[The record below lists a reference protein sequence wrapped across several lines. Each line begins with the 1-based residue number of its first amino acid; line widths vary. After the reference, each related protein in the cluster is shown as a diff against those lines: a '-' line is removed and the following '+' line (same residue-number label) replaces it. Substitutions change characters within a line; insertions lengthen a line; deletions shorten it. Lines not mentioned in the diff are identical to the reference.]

1 MKNAFLISG
10 LTRGLARGLA
20 LGLALG
26 LAACGGDTATSA
38 TDEKPAAPAAT
49 AGDLLDAA
57 IAGAHRSEDE
67 RARDGERH
75 PKETLMFFGIEPGMS
90 VVEASPGGGWYTQ
103 IIGPYLQSGG
113 GKLYAAG
120 YDPDGASER
129 VLTALETFRTTYVD
143 QPEIYGAVEMTVLNG
158 AAPIAPADS
167 ADVVVTFR
175 NVHSWQGRDNSEVVF
190 KSFYDALK
198 PGGVLGVVEHRAD
211 GAELARDGSTGYAYT
226 DDVVALA
233 EGAGFRFDQSSE
245 INANPAD
252 TKDHPFGVWTLPPVR
267 RSSAIRGNEDPDFD
281 RAPYDAIGESDRM
294 TLRFVKPEAIEEALY
309 E

>member
-1 MKNAFLISG
+1 MKTSFVIA
-10 LTRGLARGLA
+10 
-20 LGLALG
+20 GLALG
-26 LAACGGDTATSA
+26 LAACGGGNDTTAPS
-38 TDEKPAAPAAT
+38 DEAAAPPAAT

-57 IAGAHRSEDE
+57 IAGDHRSDEE
-67 RARDGERH
+67 RARDSARN
-75 PKETLMFFGIEPGMS
+75 PKETLTFFGVEPGMH

-103 IIGPYLQSGG
+103 IIAPYLNSGG

-120 YDPDGASER
+120 YDPDGASDR
-129 VLTALETFRTTYVD
+129 VIAALDTFRTTYVEMPD
-143 QPEIYGAVEMTVLNG
+143 VYGAVEMTVLNG
-158 AAPIAPADS
+158 AAPIAPAES

-175 NVHSWQGRDNSEVVF
+175 NVHSWQGRENGEAVF

-211 GAELARDGSTGYAYT
+211 GAELPRNGSTGYAYT
-226 DDVVALA
+226 DDVIALA
-233 EGAGFRFDQSSE
+233 EGAGFAFDQPSE
-245 INANPAD
+245 INANAAD

-294 TLRFVKPEAIEEALY
+294 TLRFVKPETVEEALY